1 MAKKIIVGMS
11 GSSGAILGVR
21 VLKALKKA
29 GVETHLVM
37 TELGRKVLEDETGV
51 KAKDVEKLASK
62 AYAVDDFFA
71 PIASG
76 SFRTDGMIVAP
87 CSMKTLAGIASG
99 YTDNLLLRAA
109 DVMLKERRKLVLLTR
124 EMPLSYIHIKN
135 MKTVTKAGAVVM
147 PPMLTFYS
155 KPRTIEDMVTHV
167 VGKALDQFGIETKYK
182 RWRRPEYK
190 GLRI

>member
-1 MAKKIIVGMS
+1 MKKIIVGIS

-21 VLKALKKA
+21 ILEALKKA

-37 TELGRKVLEDETGV
+37 TDIGEKVLLDETDYTRE
-51 KAKDVEKLASK
+51 DVEKLASK
-62 AYAVDDFFA
+62 AYRYDDFFA

-109 DVMLKERRKLVLLTR
+109 DVMLKERRKLLLLAR
-124 EMPLSYIHIKN
+124 EMPLNYIHIKN
-135 MKTVTKAGAVVM
+135 MKTVTKAGAVVV
-147 PPMLTFYS
+147 PPVMTFYS
-155 KPRTIEDMVTHV
+155 KPKNIEDMITHV
-167 VGKALDQFGIETKYK
+167 VGKALDQLGIDVKYK
-182 RWRRPEYK
+182 RWS
-190 GLRI
+190 

>member
-1 MAKKIIVGMS
+1 MARKIIVGIS

-21 VLKALKKA
+21 VLEALKKA

-37 TELGRKVLEDETGV
+37 TDLGRKVLEDETRM
-51 KAKDVEKLASK
+51 KAKDAEKLASK
-62 AYAVDDFFA
+62 VYKIDDFFV

-109 DVMLKERRKLVLLTR
+109 DVMLKERRKLVLLAR
-124 EMPLSYIHIKN
+124 EMPLNYIHLKN
-135 MKTVTKAGAVVM
+135 MKTVTLAGAIVI

-155 KPRTIEDMVTHV
+155 RPKTIEDMVTHV
-167 VGKALDQFGIETKYK
+167 VGKALDQFGIDLKYK
-182 RWRRPEYK
+182 RWA
-190 GLRI
+190 